1 MVLNPDV
8 VFPESDNLFWG
19 IHKEEVLKVVSQNP
33 VIYSSATWQIV
44 EVVIEDSLFQK
55 AFAFDDEDGTLYWID
70 LELMRS
76 RDFYDDEPTEE
87 AELEAAKAEYEQAYL
102 KAVDDYT
109 RKLGEPIFSG
119 SEDEPGYPFT
129 ELAWKVAMWEVAA
142 NRFFV
147 ELDKPEL
154 DPYFVLKI
162 ASRSVND

>member
-102 KAVDDYT
+102 
-109 RKLGEPIFSG
+109 R
-119 SEDEPGYPFT
+119 
-129 ELAWKVAMWEVAA
+129 
-142 NRFFV
+142 
-147 ELDKPEL
+147 
-154 DPYFVLKI
+154 
-162 ASRSVND
+162 